1 MYYKYTI
8 YSKPKH
14 AGLIEFQPWP
24 KDMDSVSDLVEPS
37 EAFKFLGYIR
47 EEDGRTSGYYYV
59 KDGVEPVEQ
68 PGEINAYP
76 LESLPADVAQKLFAE
91 GAYMKHMRYMAAIQM
106 LPPIYAGHE
115 IESLFAQTYIDMAGL
130 AAAIDEIK
138 KSLPA
143 TMSEEA
149 PSAEARHAENTL
161 NRFAKYKTNEKAAT
175 EAVGL

>member
-24 KDMDSVSDLVEPS
+24 KDMESVSDLVEPS

-59 KDGVEPVEQ
+59 KDGVEPVDQ
-68 PGEINAYP
+68 PAEINAYS
-76 LESLPADVAQKLFAE
+76 LESLPEDVAQKLFAD
-91 GAYMKHMRYMAAIQM
+91 GAYMKHKRYMAAIQM

-115 IESLFAQTYIDMAGL
+115 IESLFAQTYTDMAGL
-130 AAAIDEIK
+130 AAAVEKII
-138 KSLPA
+138 SMMPS
-143 TMSEEA
+143 TM
-149 PSAEARHAENTL
+149 AEDQTAELRHARNTL
-161 NRFAKYKTNEKAAT
+161 SRFSKYKTNEKAAT
-175 EAVGL
+175 DAVGL